1 MKRIATQTVILHR
14 EGKRVVIKPNQMFD
28 FTTAEIKEIEGTSK
42 DALRKALNE
51 EAEIVEVKVPAARV
65 ADVNAAIATGGI
77 VNQDDSAANPDASVP
92 APNGKATSPTTGKGN
107 PKPAAK
113 DGNDEL

>member
-28 FTTAEIKEIEGTSK
+28 FTAAEIKEIEGTSK

-51 EAEIVEVKVPAARV
+51 EAEIVEVKAPTASSAAPA
-65 ADVNAAIATGGI
+65 GGI

-113 DGNDEL
+113 DGSDEL